1 MIWNFNRHLP
11 FSLVVKMSSAFFVS
25 RKDDAMNVFE
35 AVKGNVTTRQAAEI
49 YGIRVNRHGMAVC
62 PFHNDKNP
70 SMKVDMRFHC
80 FACQADGDAVDFV
93 SRLFGLPSKEAAMK
107 LADDFGICYDSRQKP
122 SVRPKIREPTPEQR
136 YRQEEN
142 RCYKV
147 LTDYFHSLRAWK
159 QQYAPIQPEDEWHP
173 LFVEALQRE
182 SYIEYLL
189 DILLYGT
196 LEEKKALVAEQRKE
210 VMKLEQR
217 FAEPTAEHDRGRS
230 QRKSGLDR

>member
-1 MIWNFNRHLP
+1 
-11 FSLVVKMSSAFFVS
+11 MSSAFFVS

-35 AVKGNVTTRQAAEI
+35 AVKQTVTTRQAAEM
-49 YGIRVNRHGMAVC
+49 YGIRVNRHSMAVC
-62 PFHNDKNP
+62 PFHNDRNP
-70 SMKVDMRFHC
+70 SMKVDKRFHC

-122 SVRPKIREPTPEQR
+122 SVRPKIREPTPEQK
-136 YRQEEN
+136 YQQEEN

-147 LTDYFHSLRAWK
+147 LTDYFHLLRAWK
-159 QQYAPIQPEDEWHP
+159 QQYAPKQPEDEWHP

-196 LEEKKALVAEQRKE
+196 PEEKKALVAEQRKE

-217 FAEPTAEHDRGRS
+217 IAEHRGGSPKQFGAEPER
-230 QRKSGLDR
+230 

>member
-1 MIWNFNRHLP
+1 
-11 FSLVVKMSSAFFVS
+11 
-25 RKDDAMNVFE
+25 MNVFE
-35 AVKGNVTTRQAAEI
+35 VVKQTVTTRQAAEM
-49 YGIRVNRHGMAVC
+49 YGIRVSRSGMAVC
-62 PFHNDKNP
+62 PFHNDRNP
-70 SMKVDMRFHC
+70 SMKVDNRFHC

-107 LADDFGICYDSRQKP
+107 LADDFGISYDSRQRP
-122 SVRPKIREPTPEQR
+122 SIRPHIREPTPEQK
-136 YRQEEN
+136 YQQEEN

-147 LTDYFHSLRAWK
+147 LTDYFHLLRKWK
-159 QQYAPIQPEDEWHP
+159 QQYAPKQPEEEWHS

-196 LEEKKALVAEQRKE
+196 PGEKKALVAEQRKE

-217 FAEPTAEHDRGRS
+217 IAGHTAGYDRGRS